1 MTDEKYE
8 KNHHTGKSLTM
19 STWGNNKDLS
29 AVPEYLED
37 ELVVWFLKV
46 MQFLKEGLL
55 MKINTKLQNA
65 KLVIQVNI

>member
-1 MTDEKYE
+1 MTDEKYG

-46 MQFLKEGLL
+46 MQFVKEGLL

-65 KLVIQVNI
+65 KSVIQVNI